1 MEDLSDRDP
10 YVSHVWNTDRHA
22 FAAKQLQMK
31 IFGAQFVFE
40 IVFMQTRLYIQS
52 WEVVI
57 KRGLFMVFT
66 VLSKVGGGGRVSP
79 LGLDL
84 KQT

>member
-1 MEDLSDRDP
+1 MCNMEDLSDRDP

-66 VLSKVGGGGRVSP
+66 VLSKVGGGGKGQP
-79 LGLDL
+79 P
-84 KQT
+84 QP